1 MRFGNCLVRYL
12 DACPTAAVELG
23 GIIRLSYEILGDS
36 CLLVCGGTAAG
47 CVVGQFRLRVRAGA
61 VHRNVD
67 VARYVLCPVFPAAGF
82 FCPSS
87 SGCHRSLRRC
97 RGRGGGMGVD
107 VACQQLY
114 PRRFRPG
121 SFPLLFSNPIFLFV
135 LLVAFV
141 LPCELLSRWL
151 RRKLPRSRNITFV
164 SERRKVTL
172 EFAAIVYVESNDT
185 EVLLHTLDG
194 TVYRTRT
201 RISQWEQLLD
211 DRFVRVHRSYIVN
224 AEHVAGVTAQGVV
237 IGGMP
242 IEFSRKYRELAAA
255 RLARA
260 VTGRE

>member
-1 MRFGNCLVRYL
+1 MRYWAIAAYWSVAVLLLAALLASFDYGFGRALFIATSMLPGMFCAQFFLPQAFSARRRRGVI
-12 DACPTAAVELG
+12 V
-23 GIIRLSYEILGDS
+23 
-36 CLLVCGGTAAG
+36 VCA
-47 CVVGQFRLRVRAGA
+47 VVGA
-61 VHRNVD
+61 VVVEWVSMLLASNYTL
-67 VARYVLCPVFPAAGF
+67 VAFGREVFP
-82 FCPSS
+82 S
-87 SGCHRSLRRC
+87 
-97 RGRGGGMGVD
+97 
-107 VACQQLY
+107 
-114 PRRFRPG
+114 
-121 SFPLLFSNPIFLFV
+121 LFSNPIFLLV

-151 RRKLPRSRNITFV
+151 RWRLPRSRNITFV

-185 EVLLHTLDG
+185 EVLLHTVDG

-211 DRFVRVHRSYIVN
+211 DRCVRVHRSYIVN

-237 IGGMP
+237 IGGMQ

>member
-1 MRFGNCLVRYL
+1 MRYW
-12 DACPTAAVELG
+12 AIAAYWSVAVLLLAALLASFDYGLG
-23 GIIRLSYEILGDS
+23 RALFIATSMLPGMFCAQFFLPQAFSARRRRGVTV
-36 CLLVCGGTAAG
+36 VCA
-47 CVVGQFRLRVRAGA
+47 VVGA
-61 VHRNVD
+61 VVVEWVSMLLASNYTL
-67 VARYVLCPVFPAAGF
+67 VAFGREVFPSL
-82 FCPSS
+82 CSS
-87 SGCHRSLRRC
+87 
-97 RGRGGGMGVD
+97 
-107 VACQQLY
+107 
-114 PRRFRPG
+114 
-121 SFPLLFSNPIFLFV
+121 PIFLLV

-151 RRKLPRSRNITFV
+151 RWRLPRSRNITFV

-185 EVLLHTLDG
+185 EVLLHTVDG

-211 DRFVRVHRSYIVN
+211 DRCVRVHRSYIVN

-237 IGGMP
+237 IGGMQ

>member
-1 MRFGNCLVRYL
+1 MRYW
-12 DACPTAAVELG
+12 AIAAYWSVAVLLLAALLASFDYGLG
-23 GIIRLSYEILGDS
+23 RALFIATSMLPGMFCAQFFLPQAFSARRRRGVTV
-36 CLLVCGGTAAG
+36 VCA
-47 CVVGQFRLRVRAGA
+47 VVGA
-61 VHRNVD
+61 VVVEWVSMLLASNYTL
-67 VARYVLCPVFPAAGF
+67 VAFGRELFP
-82 FCPSS
+82 S
-87 SGCHRSLRRC
+87 
-97 RGRGGGMGVD
+97 
-107 VACQQLY
+107 
-114 PRRFRPG
+114 
-121 SFPLLFSNPIFLFV
+121 LFSNPIFLLV

-151 RRKLPRSRNITFV
+151 RSRNITFV

-172 EFAAIVYVESNDT
+172 EFAGIVYVESNDT
-185 EVLLHTLDG
+185 EVLLHTVDG

>member
-1 MRFGNCLVRYL
+1 ME
-12 DACPTAAVELG
+12 PG

-121 SFPLLFSNPIFLFV
+121 SFPLAVLQSDFSARFV
-135 LLVAFV
+135 GRVRA
-141 LPCELLSRWL
+141 PL
-151 RRKLPRSRNITFV
+151 RTFV
-164 SERRKVTL
+164 AVASAEAASVSEYHVRFRAQEGDLGICGHRLYRIERYGSVAPYGRRNGL
-172 EFAAIVYVESNDT
+172 SHADPH
-185 EVLLHTLDG
+185 LPMG
-194 TVYRTRT
+194 TT
-201 RISQWEQLLD
+201 
-211 DRFVRVHRSYIVN
+211 
-224 AEHVAGVTAQGVV
+224 AG
-237 IGGMP
+237 
-242 IEFSRKYRELAAA
+242 
-255 RLARA
+255 
-260 VTGRE
+260 